1 MNYYEILYIVNPN
14 FERKKIDDA
23 MKEIEDKLKKT
34 KSKIINHVIWGKKK
48 LAYPI
53 QNHKY
58 GTYIMAHYNG
68 GDKNGLDEFNS
79 WLKLSD
85 LVIRHMIVRLDSEPD
100 VIDKADNDL
109 NLVKTASLT
118 NRNDGIFSK
127 LINDCLDFSIVGLTY
142 AYFLERYAVLTEIS
156 ISDIISSW

>member
-1 MNYYEILYIVNPN
+1 MNYYEMLYIVNPN

-23 MKEIEDKLKKT
+23 MKEIEDRLKKT

-68 GDKNGLDEFNS
+68 GDKNELDEFNS

-100 VIDKADNDL
+100 IIEKTENNLDLASEKEGSEIKKEEKLNDSQKEATE
-109 NLVKTASLT
+109 KTE
-118 NRNDGIFSK
+118 G
-127 LINDCLDFSIVGLTY
+127 V
-142 AYFLERYAVLTEIS
+142 E
-156 ISDIISSW
+156 

>member
-23 MKEIEDKLKKT
+23 MKEIEDRLKKT
-34 KSKIINHVIWGKKK
+34 KSKIINHVIWVKKK

-85 LVIRHMIVRLDSEPD
+85 LVMRHMIVRLDSEPD
-100 VIDKADNDL
+100 IIKKTENNLDL
-109 NLVKTASLT
+109 DSEKEDSEIKKEEKLKDSQKEATEKTE
-118 NRNDGIFSK
+118 G
-127 LINDCLDFSIVGLTY
+127 V
-142 AYFLERYAVLTEIS
+142 E
-156 ISDIISSW
+156 

>member
-23 MKEIEDKLKKT
+23 MKEIEDRLKKT

-85 LVIRHMIVRLDSEPD
+85 LVMRHMIIRLDTEPD
-100 VIDKADNDL
+100 IIDKADNDL
-109 NLVKTASLT
+109 NLEPGKEQSANKIEEKS
-118 NRNDGIFSK
+118 NDSEEEI
-127 LINDCLDFSIVGLTY
+127 
-142 AYFLERYAVLTEIS
+142 TEKKEGVE
-156 ISDIISSW
+156 

>member
-14 FERKKIDDA
+14 FERKNIDDA
-23 MKEIEDKLKKT
+23 MKEIEDRLKKT
-34 KSKIINHVIWGKKK
+34 KSNIINHVIWGKKK

-85 LVIRHMIVRLDSEPD
+85 LVMRHMIVRLGSEPD
-100 VIDKADNDL
+100 IIEKIEDDLDVDSDKKDSNIKKEEKSNDSQ
-109 NLVKTASLT
+109 KEAAE
-118 NRNDGIFSK
+118 I
-127 LINDCLDFSIVGLTY
+127 
-142 AYFLERYAVLTEIS
+142 TEGVE
-156 ISDIISSW
+156 

>member
-23 MKEIEDKLKKT
+23 MKEIEKRLNKT

-100 VIDKADNDL
+100 VIDKEDNDL
-109 NLVKTASLT
+109 NLEPGKEQSANEVEEKS
-118 NRNDGIFSK
+118 NDS
-127 LINDCLDFSIVGLTY
+127 
-142 AYFLERYAVLTEIS
+142 EEEIAEKKEGVE
-156 ISDIISSW
+156 

>member
-23 MKEIEDKLKKT
+23 MKEIEDRLKKT

-68 GDKNGLDEFNS
+68 GDKNELDEFIS

-109 NLVKTASLT
+109 NLEPGKEKSANEIEEKS
-118 NRNDGIFSK
+118 NDSEEEI
-127 LINDCLDFSIVGLTY
+127 
-142 AYFLERYAVLTEIS
+142 TEKKEGVE
-156 ISDIISSW
+156 

>member
-1 MNYYEILYIVNPN
+1 MYIVNPN

-23 MKEIEDKLKKT
+23 MKEIEDRLKKT

-100 VIDKADNDL
+100 IIEKIGNDL
-109 NLVKTASLT
+109 DVDSEKEDSKIKKEEKL
-118 NRNDGIFSK
+118 NDSQK
-127 LINDCLDFSIVGLTY
+127 E
-142 AYFLERYAVLTEIS
+142 ATEITEGVE
-156 ISDIISSW
+156 